1 LTTDRLEINPAF
13 QCQKMRHPQ
22 SKMVMKAILTAM
34 FTGVTLHLEQYL
46 SNKCG
51 KIYQYTF

>member
-1 LTTDRLEINPAF
+1 LTTDRLEIKPAF
-13 QCQKMRHPQ
+13 QCQKMRQPQ

-34 FTGVTLHLEQYL
+34 FNGVTLHLEQYL
-46 SNKCG
+46 IHKYG